1 MLTSP
6 MLLRAGLVVAA
17 LALAMSSYV
26 FGLHWPWADA
36 VSGWITMTTFP
47 LPSSFLTPRL
57 APTLLV
63 ALKILVA
70 GALAVNFPLTSSLA
84 PVAGLTYQLWRQ
96 LTSTG
101 GVPSSASS
109 SLPHNPLDPLHLAIQ
124 FAVAGAVARCVT
136 SSSSHRRDRR
146 RNRRRHHGIKHLG
159 RRLRSFWIQTVRTV
173 QGGIACVLR
182 ALYRSVERLLV
193 RADPYLRALEDR
205 YPGNDEAEEELLP
218 DDFDGHDDEEE
229 EEASF
234 DDDDDDDE
242 EYVDEEEADEED
254 EVAEVILHRGGRALV
269 GNDRGW
275 VLRRYVVELHDNE
288 EDDDGEEDGAGHNE
302 ADDQHGS
309 DPPQH
314 PPSPDGPPEDGDEE
328 PPRQEDGG
336 MGADNVE
343 EIVDSSDDEQDS

>member
-6 MLLRAGLVVAA
+6 MLLRGGLVAAA
-17 LALAMSSYV
+17 LALAMSSYA
-26 FGLHWPWADA
+26 FGANWPWADA
-36 VSGWITMTTFP
+36 VSGWVTMTTFP
-47 LPSSFLTPRL
+47 LLSSFLTPRL

-63 ALKILVA
+63 AFKILVA

-84 PVAGLTYQLWRQ
+84 PVAGLIYQLWRQ
-96 LTSTG
+96 LTSMG
-101 GVPSSASS
+101 GVPSSSS
-109 SLPHNPLDPLHLAIQ
+109 SPPHNPLDPLHLAIQ

-136 SSSSHRRDRR
+136 SSSSRRRDRR
-146 RNRRRHHGIKHLG
+146 RYRRHHHGILLLG
-159 RRLRSFWIQTVRTV
+159 RRRLRSFWIQTAWAV

-205 YPGNDEAEEELLP
+205 YPGNDEAEEDLLP
-218 DDFDGHDDEEE
+218 DDVDGHDDEEE

-234 DDDDDDDE
+234 DDDDDDDDDE
-242 EYVDEEEADEED
+242 EYVDEDDADEED
-254 EVAEVILHRGGRALV
+254 EVAEVILHRGGRAVV

-275 VLRRYVVELHDNE
+275 VLRRYVVELHDDAE
-288 EDDDGEEDGAGHNE
+288 VDDGEEDGAGHNDANE
-302 ADDQHGS
+302 QHGS
-309 DPPQH
+309 DPPQ
-314 PPSPDGPPEDGDEE
+314 PPDGPPEDGDEE